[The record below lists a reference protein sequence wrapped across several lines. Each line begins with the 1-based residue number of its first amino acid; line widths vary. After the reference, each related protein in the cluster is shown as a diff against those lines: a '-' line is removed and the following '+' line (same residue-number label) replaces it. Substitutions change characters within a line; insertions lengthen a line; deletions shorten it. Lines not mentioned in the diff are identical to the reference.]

1 MTLDDGDNARE
12 SPKFAYRWHR
22 PTGRYAGTKLKASA
36 ARNSRS
42 NVTLTDWFSTK
53 ASTKNSLSAS
63 KTEITKPRL
72 RLGKFIRFFPTRTGS
87 VIGNCAWM
95 TNPARITFT
104 WQITFP
110 PLNFRSP
117 FEKHCW
123 LLSDRRSEKWR
134 RCWSGIP
141 GTGGQSTQSL

>member
-53 ASTKNSLSAS
+53 ASLETRKVYQVLPDPDGVSH
-63 KTEITKPRL
+63 RQL
-72 RLGKFIRFFPTRTGS
+72 RVNDESGEDYLYLADYF
-87 VIGNCAWM
+87 
-95 TNPARITFT
+95 
-104 WQITFP
+104 
-110 PLNFRSP
+110 SP
-117 FEKHCW
+117 IK
-123 LLSDRRSEKWR
+123 L
-134 RCWSGIP
+134 P
-141 GTGGQSTQSL
+141 